1 MAFQE
6 RFKGKTSL
14 IDKEGIIGIV
24 KSQSQP
30 ITKKNV
36 DFEVNANENAIQS
49 PEKRNFKIVLKNP
62 ESKTKPNQNDPNLGA
77 NSITQEKLNE
87 YEYLKNKK
95 GNNFVLKSLDQGS
108 RKFVSHSSSPVKV
121 DNDMVKMQMTSNST
135 FYANNNNSVCY

>member
-30 ITKKNV
+30 ITKKIV
-36 DFEVNANENAIQS
+36 DFELNAHENAVQS
-49 PEKRNFKIVLKNP
+49 PEKKNFKIVLKNQDSKKKP
-62 ESKTKPNQNDPNLGA
+62 EPNDPNFIA
-77 NSITQEKLNE
+77 NSINQEKLNE

-95 GNNFVLKSLDQGS
+95 GNNFVIKSLDQGS
-108 RKFVSHSSSPVKV
+108 RKFLSHSSSPVKV
-121 DNDMVKMQMTSNST
+121 ENDMVKMQMTSNST

>member
-36 DFEVNANENAIQS
+36 DFELNANENAFQS
-49 PEKRNFKIVLKNP
+49 PEKKNFKIILKNP
-62 ESKTKPNQNDPNLGA
+62 ETKMKTNQNDTNLGV
-77 NSITQEKLNE
+77 NNTNQEKLNE

-95 GNNFVLKSLDQGS
+95 GNNFVIKSLDQGS
-108 RKFVSHSSSPVKV
+108 RKYLSHSSSPVKV
-121 DNDMVKMQMTSNST
+121 DSDIIKMQITTDST
-135 FYANNNNSVCY
+135 FYANNNNSVCF